1 MIEIEMYRR
10 SEYILG
16 MKVKTS
22 ITLSASTIQALD
34 ELAGPG
40 TPRSGIIEQAVTE
53 FVQRRHRQLREQKDL
68 ELLNRCADQL
78 NREVEDILA
87 FQVET

>member
-1 MIEIEMYRR
+1 
-10 SEYILG
+10 

-22 ITLSASTIQALD
+22 VTLRASTVKALD

-53 FVQRRHRQLREQKDL
+53 FVERRRRQLREQKDL
-68 ELLNRCADQL
+68 EILNRCADQL
-78 NREVEDILA
+78 NREVEDILT
-87 FQVET
+87 FQSET

>member
-1 MIEIEMYRR
+1 
-10 SEYILG
+10 

-22 ITLSASTIQALD
+22 VTLSAATIQAID

-40 TPRSGIIEQAVTE
+40 TTRSGIIEQAVIE

-68 ELLNRCADQL
+68 EILNRCAEQL

-87 FQVET
+87 FQVEI

>member
-1 MIEIEMYRR
+1 
-10 SEYILG
+10 

-22 ITLSASTIQALD
+22 VTLSAATIQAID
-34 ELAGPG
+34 ELAGPE
-40 TPRSGIIEQAVTE
+40 TTRSGIIEQAVME

-68 ELLNRCADQL
+68 EILNRCAEQL

-87 FQVET
+87 FQVEI